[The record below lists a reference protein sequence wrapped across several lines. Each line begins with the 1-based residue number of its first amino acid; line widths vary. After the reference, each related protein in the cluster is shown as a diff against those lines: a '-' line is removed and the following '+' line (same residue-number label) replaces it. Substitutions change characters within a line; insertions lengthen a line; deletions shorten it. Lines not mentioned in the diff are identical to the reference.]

1 MSAGHLIA
9 RNGSDPADEGPAD
22 PERAHLNHSGDVA
35 PCGAAVL
42 LIARLR
48 PAYWPWSWGR
58 LAFSRWFPDQAPGLQ
73 FIKTL
78 GSGRG
83 GGFGLAPSA
92 SYQGVFC
99 FFDDIEHA
107 EQFEAHSE
115 LLDRYRQRS
124 DE

>member
-1 MSAGHLIA
+1 MGQPLIQASQRKLETLITESHANTSGH
-9 RNGSDPADEGPAD
+9 
-22 PERAHLNHSGDVA
+22 GDAISVSSVSSTIPGTA
-35 PCGAAVL
+35 LLVL
-42 LIARLR
+42 AKLR

-92 SYQGVFC
+92 S
-99 FFDDIEHA
+99 
-107 EQFEAHSE
+107 
-115 LLDRYRQRS
+115 
-124 DE
+124 